1 MSMYNSIVSCPPVF
15 LYVHSSGFA
24 YPRFPLVICPYITP
38 CFMSFSVSL
47 RAQLWFCIP
56 KISSGYM
63 SMYNSIVSCPP
74 VFLYVHSSGF
84 AYPRFPLVICPYITP
99 CFMSFSVS
107 LRAQLWFCIHRFPL
121 VICPCITPCF
131 MSFSVS
137 LRAQLWFCIPKV
149 SSGYMSIYNSMF
161 HVLQCFSTCTAMVL
175 HTQDFLW
182 LYVDI

>member
-1 MSMYNSIVSCPPVF
+1 MF

-24 YPRFPLVICPYITP
+24 YPRFPLVICRYITP

-56 KISSGYM
+56 KVSSGYM
-63 SMYNSIVSCPP
+63 SIYNSIVSCPS

-84 AYPRFPLVICPYITP
+84 AYPRFPLVICRY
-99 CFMSFSVS
+99 
-107 LRAQLWFCIHRFPL
+107 
-121 VICPCITPCF
+121 ITPCF

-161 HVLQCFSTCTAMVL
+161 HVLQCFSTCTALVL

-182 LYVDI
+182 LYVHI

>member
-1 MSMYNSIVSCPPVF
+1 MF
-15 LYVHSSGFA
+15 RYVHSSGFA
-24 YPRFPLVICPYITP
+24 YPRFPLVICQYITP

-63 SMYNSIVSCPP
+63 SIYNSMFHVLQCFSTCTALVLHTQVSSGYMSIYNSIVSCPS

-99 CFMSFSVS
+99 C
-107 LRAQLWFCIHRFPL
+107 C
-121 VICPCITPCF
+121 

-149 SSGYMSIYNSMF
+149 SPGYMSMYNSMF
-161 HVLQCFSTCTAMVL
+161 HVLQCFSTCTALVL
-175 HTQDFLW
+175 HTQGFPW
-182 LYVDI
+182 LYVDM